1 VVLLVVLLASL
12 FAFRFF
18 ILFAAALLLSLDRVP
33 CADDVG
39 FFLFVPSN
47 EPPSLFLLLLLK
59 VGVAML
65 KKSTPDAEECSQLTP
80 DVIVCIIFVFLL
92 VVVVFFEDGGGG

>member
-1 VVLLVVLLASL
+1 
-12 FAFRFF
+12 
-18 ILFAAALLLSLDRVP
+18 
-33 CADDVG
+33 
-39 FFLFVPSN
+39 
-47 EPPSLFLLLLLK
+47 LLK

-80 DVIVCIIFVFLL
+80 DVIVCIIFVFLF

>member
-33 CADDVG
+33 SADDVG
-39 FFLFVPSN
+39 FLHFVPPN
-47 EPPSLFLLLLLK
+47 EPPSLSLLLLK
-59 VGVAML
+59 VRVAML

-92 VVVVFFEDGGGG
+92 VVVEFF

>member
-1 VVLLVVLLASL
+1 MVLLASL
-12 FAFRFF
+12 FAFHFF
-18 ILFAAALLLSLDRVP
+18 ILFTAALLLSLDRVP

-39 FFLFVPSN
+39 FFLFVPTN
-47 EPPSLFLLLLLK
+47 EPSSLLLLLLK

-80 DVIVCIIFVFLL
+80 DVIVCIIFVFLF
-92 VVVVFFEDGGGG
+92 VVVVFFEDGDGA

>member
-1 VVLLVVLLASL
+1 MVLLASI
-12 FAFRFF
+12 FAFCFF

-39 FFLFVPSN
+39 LFLFVPIN
-47 EPPSLFLLLLLK
+47 ESPSLLLLLLK
-59 VGVAML
+59 VGVSML

-80 DVIVCIIFVFLL
+80 DVIVCIIFLFVA
-92 VVVVFFEDGGGG
+92 VVFFEDGGGG